1 MSAIFARPLHDNEL
15 TSVFLKKVL
24 GYRDCPETGD
34 LAIKVT
40 KAELL
45 LDTMISRDTLKGA
58 SYRHPSYSK
67 DESRVSL
74 RQEIFEELIAM
85 GRPGSDDEVAKGIG
99 GIAPPEGVD
108 ICADKQAFI
117 LIGLPASGKSSV
129 SNRIADKYGAFI
141 VDSDFAK
148 RKFPE
153 FKDEYG
159 AALVHEESTLVT
171 FGSEDKA
178 FSEEPN
184 VIGFC
189 TAQGINMVIPKIG
202 AKAESIRN
210 LRNTLIEKGYS
221 VHLTLVKADRL
232 CATKR
237 ALTRFEK
244 TSRYVP
250 ISLIFDGYS
259 NDPILTYYYTRADK
273 EWTSTGCICTESNP
287 TIKIESTDNNPAELY
302 S

>member
-34 LAIKVT
+34 LAVKIT
-40 KAELL
+40 RAELL
-45 LDTMISRDTLKGA
+45 LDTMAASDTLKRTN
-58 SYRHPSYSK
+58 YRHPSYAK
-67 DESRVSL
+67 DEARVDL
-74 RQEIFEELIAM
+74 RQQIFEELISM
-85 GRPGSDDEVAKGIG
+85 QRPTSDDQISKGVG
-99 GIAPPEGVD
+99 GIAPPDGV
-108 ICADKQAFI
+108 ITATDKQAFI
-117 LIGLPASGKSSV
+117 LIGLPASGKSYA
-129 SNRIADKYGAFI
+129 SNTIADRYGAYI

-153 FKDEYG
+153 FKNEYG

-171 FGSEDKA
+171 FGSDDTRFA
-178 FSEEPN
+178 EEPN
-184 VIGFC
+184 IIGFC
-189 TAQGINMVIPKIG
+189 TSQGANMVIPKIG

-210 LRNTLIEKGYS
+210 LRNTLIDKGYS
-221 VHLTLVKADRL
+221 VHLTLIKADRL

-237 ALTRFEK
+237 ALTRFEQ

-259 NDPILTYYYTRADK
+259 NDPILTYYYTKNDP
-273 EWTSTGCICTESNP
+273 EWSSTGCICTENTP
-287 TIKIESTDNNPAELY
+287 TKKIESTNDNPAELF